1 MQQGSKPYQQATHW
15 QALTLLFLLLLAM
28 TLACTLP
35 SIRGEPTPRPSPT
48 PEGDTITFTAPYTFD
63 LSAGITI
70 PGTQIKFIQGSDVY
84 ELSINGLQA
93 YRQIGDS
100 LAWRGIIA
108 PGVLGNYR
116 LRLQS
121 SFREPLQAQGEVIL
135 TIFNP
140 SPVEIPPTQ
149 LPPGNLYFNNISVF
163 YSVPVDGRIPG
174 TTLVY
179 EGEQNQVA
187 ELSGTAGYPFF
198 ALDDSLLWSG
208 KLRDNVYVRYNV
220 QITNLDEEWLD
231 LQGTAEIWI
240 EE

>member
-1 MQQGSKPYQQATHW
+1 M
-15 QALTLLFLLLLAM
+15 LLLLLGTA
-28 TLACTLP
+28 LACTLP
-35 SIRGEPTPRPSPT
+35 GIRSTPTPRPAPT
-48 PEGDTITFTAPYTFD
+48 PEGDAITFTAPYTFD
-63 LSAGITI
+63 LRPGNTI
-70 PGTQIKFIQGSDVY
+70 PGTQIKFVQGSEVY

-108 PGVLGNYR
+108 PGVLGDYR

-121 SFREPLQAQGEVIL
+121 SFRQPLQAQGEVTL

-149 LPPGNLYFNNISVF
+149 LPPGNLYFSNIAVH
-163 YSVPVDGRIPG
+163 YAVPVERRIPG

-208 KLRDNVYVRYNV
+208 KLRENVYIRYNV
-220 QITNLDEEWLD
+220 RISDLDEEWLE
-231 LQGTAEIWI
+231 LQGTVELWI